1 MKRVKQEKKFTQAE
15 CPLDEH
21 PASKQKKDSCE
32 KKREKKSSHCS
43 TCMHE
48 NVSTLAGHRIR
59 RLSARH
65 AAPILRGVAGAVVQS
80 PAGARLQAGDD
91 STTLSVTPT
100 LLGLS
105 GAQNPG
111 HRGRPPNARNAR
123 GPSSSCSR
131 SFDPVRNHPPAPP
144 SPRPGLASRGQ
155 QQTAALRHATARSQ
169 SYLAQ
174 QVPR

>member
-1 MKRVKQEKKFTQAE
+1 MNIPRQNKRRIHVKRKGK
-15 CPLDEH
+15 
-21 PASKQKKDSCE
+21 
-32 KKREKKSSHCS
+32 KKSSHCS

-131 SFDPVRNHPPAPP
+131 SFDPVRTHPPAPP
-144 SPRPGLASRGQ
+144 LPPAWPRLARAAANCS
-155 QQTAALRHATARSQ
+155 TAACNRTEQILPCTAGTSVSRS
-169 SYLAQ
+169 
-174 QVPR
+174 